1 MSIDRADVIAML
13 ATYQGR
19 PTDASAETI
28 DSLELVWLLHQVE
41 QRDQVR
47 LDLDD
52 DELMRMTTVDGAVAV
67 LNAATRVARP

>member
-1 MSIDRADVIAML
+1 MAIQRADVVAML

-19 PTDASAETI
+19 PTDAGTETI

-41 QRDQVR
+41 QRHNVR

-52 DELMRMTTVDGAVAV
+52 DALVRMNTVDGAVAV
-67 LNAATRVARP
+67 LDAALRNGHA

>member
-1 MSIDRADVIAML
+1 MTVDRAGVIAML

-19 PTDASAETI
+19 PTDAGAETI

-41 QRDQVR
+41 QRHDVR

-52 DELMRMTTVDGAVAV
+52 DELARMNTVDGAVAV
-67 LNAATRVARP
+67 LDAALRNGRA